1 MIRPSQQS
9 RVTDIL
15 EIPKLAPYL
24 FIEPDYGSRETELM
38 VKPIPQVRIGTV
50 QFTCSGFFLLIL
62 MARFSE
68 NLDCRRL
75 TTGVGRL
82 FVGGRTDY
90 EAMGDLGVS
99 QKFFMTV
106 LRHALSGMK
115 V

>member
-1 MIRPSQQS
+1 
-9 RVTDIL
+9 
-15 EIPKLAPYL
+15 
-24 FIEPDYGSRETELM
+24 
-38 VKPIPQVRIGTV
+38 
-50 QFTCSGFFLLIL
+50 

-90 EAMGDLGVS
+90 EPMGDLGVS